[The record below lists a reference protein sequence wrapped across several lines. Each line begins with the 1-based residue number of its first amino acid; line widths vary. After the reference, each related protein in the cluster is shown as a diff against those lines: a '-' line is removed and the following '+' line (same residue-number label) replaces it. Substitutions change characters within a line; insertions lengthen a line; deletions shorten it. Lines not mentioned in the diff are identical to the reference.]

1 MIGHTFEMFHNHCPI
16 RLSDVLDLQARFD
29 YVKPHIFLRRAA
41 MRKLAIVL
49 GVFILFSLVMQTP
62 VHGANNWYAG
72 LQLGPEFLTNNTEDN
87 WDNAVAFG
95 VYGGYR
101 LDRQLSLEGSLTT
114 ASHDGRGDSDLTIT
128 SLLFGPRLTA
138 PVNRNLNLYG
148 DAGFGIY
155 FLDPDE
161 GNSRSEGG
169 IYLGAGLEFPLQQGI
184 KIGMDFKYHV
194 LFDNHPLDSDLV
206 TLLFRL
212 GF

>member
-1 MIGHTFEMFHNHCPI
+1 
-16 RLSDVLDLQARFD
+16 
-29 YVKPHIFLRRAA
+29 
-41 MRKLAIVL
+41 MRKQTIVL
-49 GVFILFSLVMQTP
+49 GVFILFSLALQTTAY
-62 VHGANNWYAG
+62 GANNWYAG
-72 LQLGPEFLTNNTEDN
+72 LQLGPEFLANNTKDK
-87 WDNAVAFG
+87 WDNAAAFG

-101 LDRQLSLEGSLTT
+101 LDRQLSLEGSMT
-114 ASHDGRGDSDLTIT
+114 AANHDGRGDSDLAIT

-148 DAGFGIY
+148 AVGLGIY

-169 IYLGAGLEFPLQQGI
+169 IYLGAGMEFPLQQGI

-206 TLLFRL
+206 TILLRL

>member
-1 MIGHTFEMFHNHCPI
+1 
-16 RLSDVLDLQARFD
+16 
-29 YVKPHIFLRRAA
+29 
-41 MRKLAIVL
+41 MRKHAIAL
-49 GVFILFSLVMQTP
+49 GVFLLFFFALQTP
-62 VHGANNWYAG
+62 VHGTINNWYAG
-72 LQLGPEFLTNNTEDN
+72 LQLGPEFLTNNSDN
-87 WDNAVAFG
+87 LDNAFTFG

-101 LDRQLSLEGSLTT
+101 LDRQLSIEGSLTT
-114 ASHDGRGDSDLTIT
+114 ASHDGRGDSDIAVT

-148 DAGFGIY
+148 DVGLGIY

-161 GNSRSEGG
+161 GNSHSEGG
-169 IYLGAGLEFPLQQGI
+169 LYLGAGMEFPLQQGI